1 MKFLNISLKGKKI
14 FGASFLDSETDTY
27 YKDYDNK
34 PFWICA
40 DHCVH
45 YVSSSESDYDSDNQS
60 ESDNECHNQSN
71 TQDTEEGEEESD
83 YDSDNQSESDY
94 ECHNQSNIEDTEEGE
109 EESDDDSDNQSESDN
124 ELFEYEMRKTI
135 ADIGKR
141 LPEDINNKD
150 SYIENALSKPQ
161 LQAHTCPLV

>member
-71 TQDTEEGEEESD
+71 AQ
-83 YDSDNQSESDY
+83 
-94 ECHNQSNIEDTEEGE
+94 DTEEGE

-161 LQAHTCPLV
+161 LQAHTCPLVSWHIDAGYFLRI